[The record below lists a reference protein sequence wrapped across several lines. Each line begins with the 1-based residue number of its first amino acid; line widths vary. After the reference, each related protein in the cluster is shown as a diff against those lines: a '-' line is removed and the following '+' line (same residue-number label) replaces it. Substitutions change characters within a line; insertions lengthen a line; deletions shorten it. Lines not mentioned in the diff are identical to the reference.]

1 MAKFHDTSF
10 TGNSKFNPIVNFG
23 TKREKWHFLHFKLH
37 STDEKFICIL
47 YFQKNKQIGECLILH

>member
-10 TGNSKFNPIVNFG
+10 TGNSKFNPIVHFG

-47 YFQKNKQIGECLILH
+47 YF